1 MTLALARDLSLD
13 SAFAQAAGQL
23 AGRFGLRRALLTRM
37 CSGETMTDSRKDK
50 LHEFIDKTDP
60 IIDQVDD
67 YATTTFGWFKPV
79 LYVAAA
85 ALVLKFIL
93 N

>member
-1 MTLALARDLSLD
+1 MLTPASASRPFGAR
-13 SAFAQAAGQL
+13 G
-23 AGRFGLRRALLTRM
+23 
-37 CSGETMTDSRKDK
+37 SGAHFSPTCVHETIVTDSRKDK

>member
-1 MTLALARDLSLD
+1 
-13 SAFAQAAGQL
+13 
-23 AGRFGLRRALLTRM
+23 
-37 CSGETMTDSRKDK
+37 MTDSRKDK

-67 YATTTFGWFKPV
+67 YATTTFSWFKPV

>member
-1 MTLALARDLSLD
+1 MS
-13 SAFAQAAGQL
+13 
-23 AGRFGLRRALLTRM
+23 
-37 CSGETMTDSRKDK
+37 DSRKDK
-50 LHEFIDKTDP
+50 LHEFVEKASP

-85 ALVLKFIL
+85 AIVLKFIL